1 MPYATAQHL
10 RDEGWRPDQ
19 FGGAIADF
27 DAYLG
32 AVIADAALWVAAKLG
47 AAYTGATGFVESCAR
62 RAEIYMAGAML
73 WKRCAVFHDSSAHEG
88 LQPPVQGER
97 TAYLKH
103 AATLHEC
110 ALDVLREA
118 LLYLG
123 LPTDALNDAP
133 ALAVGHIET
142 GPYPPT
148 SAGALNVG

>member
-47 AAYTGATGFVESCAR
+47 AAYAGATGFVESCAR

-73 WKRCAVFHDSSAHEG
+73 FKRRASFVDSGATQG
-88 LQPPVQGER
+88 LER
-97 TAYLKH
+97 QAYLERRGYMED
-103 AATLHEC
+103 AARLHEC
-110 ALDVLREA
+110 ALAALREA

-148 SAGALNVG
+148 SAEALNVG

>member
-19 FGGAIADF
+19 FGAAVPDF

-47 AAYTGATGFVESCAR
+47 AAYAGATGFVESCAR
-62 RAEIYMAGAML
+62 RAEVYMAGAML
-73 WKRCAVFHDSSAHEG
+73 FKRRASFVDSDAGQG
-88 LQPPVQGER
+88 LDRQ
-97 TAYLKH
+97 AYLDRRGYMED
-103 AATLHEC
+103 AARLHEC
-110 ALDVLREA
+110 AVNALREA

-148 SAGALNVG
+148 SVGAINVG

>member
-19 FGGAIADF
+19 FGGAIANF

-47 AAYTGATGFVESCAR
+47 AAYVGATGFVESCAR
-62 RAEIYMAGAML
+62 RAEVYIAGAML
-73 WKRCAVFHDSSAHEG
+73 FKRRASYIDSGAQQS
-88 LQPPVQGER
+88 LQSP
-97 TAYLKH
+97 AYLERRGYLDD
-103 AATLHEC
+103 AARLHEC
-110 ALDVLREA
+110 ALGLLREA
-118 LLYLG
+118 LLFLG

-148 SAGALNVG
+148 SAGAINVG

>member
-1 MPYATAQHL
+1 MTVLRHL
-10 RDEGWRPDQ
+10 PNALTILRLLLVPP
-19 FGGAIADF
+19 
-27 DAYLG
+27 L
-32 AVIADAALWVAAKLG
+32 AVLLLRGDYEAALWVAAKLG

-62 RAEIYMAGAML
+62 RAEVYLAGAML
-73 WKRCAVFHDSSAHEG
+73 FKRRASFVDSGATQG
-88 LQPPVQGER
+88 LER
-97 TAYLKH
+97 QAYLERRGYLED
-103 AATLHEC
+103 AARLHEC
-110 ALDVLREA
+110 ALAALREA